1 MVHHTLSYTVI
12 DSQRKTLSFNWG
24 RKANEEMTMRR
35 AENVRAESLIQ
46 GTPNNFYY
54 LRSSVYYGPFHCV

>member
-1 MVHHTLSYTVI
+1 MVHHTLIANEKQFLLT
-12 DSQRKTLSFNWG
+12 G
-24 RKANEEMTMRR
+24 GGKANEEMTMRR